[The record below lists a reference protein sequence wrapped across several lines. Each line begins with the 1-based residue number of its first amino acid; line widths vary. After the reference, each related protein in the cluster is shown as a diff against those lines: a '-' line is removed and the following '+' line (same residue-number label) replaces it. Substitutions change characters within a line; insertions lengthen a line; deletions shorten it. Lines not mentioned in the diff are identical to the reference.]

1 MGGFLGGLSASDS
14 FITESFSIQD
24 RATLFGLSKNLNVK
38 NIAEDSVDE
47 TNLYYSKQSM
57 N

>member
-1 MGGFLGGLSASDS
+1 MGGFLGGLSALDS